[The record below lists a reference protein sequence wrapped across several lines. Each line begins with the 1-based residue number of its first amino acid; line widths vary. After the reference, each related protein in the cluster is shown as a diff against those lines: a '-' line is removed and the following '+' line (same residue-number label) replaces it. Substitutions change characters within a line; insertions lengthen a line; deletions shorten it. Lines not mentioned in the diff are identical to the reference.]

1 MVRTLKVL
9 IWTMAIVA
17 LWASA
22 EQGAFVT
29 PPAASVITSASA
41 EPPAVPQGSW
51 EKLKNLF
58 SPPAVAT
65 SAGTSRKGSP

>member
-9 IWTMAIVA
+9 IWTTALVA

-29 PPAASVITSASA
+29 PPAARVTAYMSA
-41 EPPAVPQGSW
+41 EPPAIPQGSW

-58 SPPAVAT
+58 SPPAAAT
-65 SAGTSRKGSP
+65 SAGASRKGSP